1 MPSPACSVRILHVFD
16 HSIPLHSGY
25 TFRSRAIISAQR
37 ARGWTTA
44 HLTGPKQ
51 GHTATAV
58 ESVDG
63 LEFYRT
69 PLPSASAVRL
79 PLLGHVQV
87 TNAIARRLDE
97 VVGLERPQIVHA
109 HSPALNGLAALR
121 VCARHE
127 LPLVYECRAFWE
139 DAAVDHGTSRA
150 GGARYRLT
158 RAIESHVFRRA
169 DAITTICE
177 GLRKD
182 IVARGIPAAKV
193 TVIPNAVDVEHFKY
207 QASRDSALAT
217 RIGLGDGPVLGFVG
231 SFYAYEGLDLLV
243 AAMPAIRREHPDAR
257 LLLVGEG
264 NEFASI
270 KRQIGELDL
279 ANAVIT
285 PGRVPHDEVSAYY
298 GLIDILVYPR
308 RAMRLTELVTPL
320 KPLEAM
326 AQGKLVAASDVGG
339 HRELIHHG
347 STGHLFKPGCPQA
360 LAECVGHMLQHREH
374 WDAMRRSGRSFVE
387 AERNW
392 TRSVDRYDA
401 VYQRLI
407 A

>member
-1 MPSPACSVRILHVFD
+1 MHILHVFD

-25 TFRSRAIISAQR
+25 TFRSRAILNAQR

-44 HLTGPKQ
+44 HLTSPKQ
-51 GHTATAV
+51 GEIVSEV

-63 LEFYRT
+63 LDFYRT
-69 PLPSASAVRL
+69 PPPNGPASRL
-79 PLLGHVQV
+79 PILGQIQII
-87 TNAIARRLDE
+87 NSIARRLEE
-97 VVGLERPQIVHA
+97 VVALERPQLLHA
-109 HSPALNGLAALR
+109 HSPVLNALAALR
-121 VCARHE
+121 VCVKFG

-150 GGARYRLT
+150 GGLRYRLT
-158 RAIESHVFRRA
+158 RAMESYAFRRA
-169 DAITTICE
+169 DAVTTICE
-177 GLRKD
+177 GLRQD
-182 IVARGIPAAKV
+182 IIARGIPESKV
-193 TVIPNAVDVEHFKY
+193 TIIPNAVDADRFTYPVVRNAAVA
-207 QASRDSALAT
+207 Q

-243 AAMPAIRREHPDAR
+243 AAMPAIRRTNPDVR

-264 NEFASI
+264 NESERI
-270 KRQIGELDL
+270 KRQIADL
-279 ANAVIT
+279 SLTDAVLT
-285 PGRVPHDEVSAYY
+285 PGRVPHDEVDAYY
-298 GLIDILVYPR
+298 GLIDVLVYPR

-347 STGHLFKPGCPQA
+347 STGHLFQPDCPQA
-360 LAECVGHMLQHREH
+360 LAECVQHMLQHREQ
-374 WDAMRRSGRSFVE
+374 WEAMRQAGRSFVE
-387 AERNW
+387 TERSW
-392 TRSVDRYDA
+392 SHSVERYDA
-401 VYQRLI
+401 VYRQLV